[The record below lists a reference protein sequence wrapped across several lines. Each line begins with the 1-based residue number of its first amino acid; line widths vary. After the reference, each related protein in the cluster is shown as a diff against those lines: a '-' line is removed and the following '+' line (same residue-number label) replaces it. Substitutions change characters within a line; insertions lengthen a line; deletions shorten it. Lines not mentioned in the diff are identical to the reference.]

1 MQDRKKLI
9 MEENPKT
16 NFREISRKVAERWRQ
31 MAEAD
36 KQMYAERAKKLN
48 EEHEQEKLRKE
59 EVVEVEE
66 SEEVSNLYTL

>member
-1 MQDRKKLI
+1 MSKVPEAV
-9 MEENPKT
+9 EENPRT
-16 NFREISRKVAERWRQ
+16 SFREISRKVS
-31 MAEAD
+31 
-36 KQMYAERAKKLN
+36 ERAKKLN